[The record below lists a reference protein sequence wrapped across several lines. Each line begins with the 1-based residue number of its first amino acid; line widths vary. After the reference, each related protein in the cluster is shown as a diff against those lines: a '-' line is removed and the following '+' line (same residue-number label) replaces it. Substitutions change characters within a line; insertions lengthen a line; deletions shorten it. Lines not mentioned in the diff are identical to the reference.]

1 MTNLAIPQVG
11 KPLEVLTIDEKL
23 SYFQQNRTGMF
34 LDVEDFAEMYNTCRR
49 PPTFVND
56 LDQNDVASRERLNDL
71 LLTTYE
77 SDVLES
83 VPVCSCGQLRGGTKD
98 PNQVCDNCGT
108 SISIPAEREI
118 ESSLWIRAPEGVV
131 SLVHPLLLGYLERF
145 FGSSGSSII
154 QYLMDPYYKPKKRT
168 VQLTL
173 LEQSVHKRGL
183 NYFVN
188 NFDELFN
195 FCLYGLGINKTRKQK
210 DRFISFIAR
219 NRDKIF
225 PRALPIPSKITFIV
239 ESTPT
244 GKFGDGTMDSALDA
258 VRTIGSISSGIETL
272 KEPQLE
278 SKAFRACLQL
288 TNFYDVQYSKT
299 LAPKPG
305 WFRRHVFGTRPAFS
319 FRAVIS
325 SLSERHR
332 YNEVHLPWSLSVSLF
347 KLHLRN
353 KLQARGYTP
362 NWSNQYI
369 QDHIET
375 YSPLL
380 DELFQEMIQE
390 STDQAIRESARR
402 SDSILNFLPDL
413 PAELAY
419 DAGIPCVIQRNPSLK
434 RLSAQ
439 RLFITKIKTDPSIN
453 TISLSVLVLKGPNKS
468 LFHLR
473 ETLGCYSPNC
483 GERLL
488 KVNLPN
494 QKRKTLAAELIT
506 QVR

>member
-1 MTNLAIPQVG
+1 MANLVIPQLG
-11 KPLEVLTIDEKL
+11 PEPEVLTVSE
-23 SYFQQNRTGMF
+23 SGMYGEQTRTGMY
-34 LDVEDFAEMYNTCRR
+34 LDVEDFTEMYNTCSRA
-49 PPTFVND
+49 PTFVND

-83 VPVCSCGQLRGGTKD
+83 VPVCNCRQLRGGTSD
-98 PNQVCDNCGT
+98 PNQVCSNCGT
-108 SISIPAEREI
+108 TVSIPAEREI
-118 ESSLWIRAPEGVV
+118 ESSLWIRSPDGVAA
-131 SLVHPLLLGYLERF
+131 LVHPLLLGYLERF
-145 FGSSGSSII
+145 FGSAGSSII

-168 VQLTL
+168 VQITM
-173 LEQSVHKRGL
+173 LEQSAHKRGL
-183 NYFVN
+183 NYFIH
-188 NFDELFN
+188 NFDEVFN

-210 DRFISFIAR
+210 DRFVAFIAR
-219 NRDKIF
+219 NRDKLF

-325 SLSERHR
+325 SLSEKHR

-353 KLQARGYTP
+353 KLQNRGYTP
-362 NWSNQYI
+362 NWANEYI

-380 DELFQEMIQE
+380 DELFQELINEATEQ
-390 STDQAIRESARR
+390 SKREAGRR
-402 SDSILNFLPDL
+402 KNSILHRLPNL
-413 PAELAY
+413 PQELAY
-419 DAGIPCVIQRNPSLK
+419 DEGVPCVIQRNPSLK

-439 RLFITKIKTDPSIN
+439 RFFITKIKKDPSIN
-453 TISLSVLVLKGPNKS
+453 TISLSVLVLKGPNADFDGRVLPS
-468 LFHLR
+468 LSNR
-473 ETLGCYSPNC
+473 
-483 GERLL
+483 
-488 KVNLPN
+488 
-494 QKRKTLAAELIT
+494 I
-506 QVR
+506 